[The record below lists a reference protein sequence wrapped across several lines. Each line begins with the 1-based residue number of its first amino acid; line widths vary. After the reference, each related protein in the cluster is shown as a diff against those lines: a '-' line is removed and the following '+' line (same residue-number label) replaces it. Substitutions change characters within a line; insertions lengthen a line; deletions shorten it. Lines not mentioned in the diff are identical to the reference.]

1 MLKLLISFVTSRL
14 MWGFVGISAICF
26 IIWAIGPLIAIGDS
40 RPLESEQNR
49 LISIIVIYLVWGL
62 SNLLPRLYNAWI
74 NRKLMGSLSNTE
86 QAGESDRKR
95 LPDEEQVLA
104 ERFDEASHL
113 LRKAH
118 FNRDGGRAP
127 FWAQRFSRQY
137 LYQLPWYVIIGAPG
151 AGKTTALANSGLQF
165 PLADRFGKTALRGI
179 GGTRNCDWWFTN
191 EAVLLDTAGRYTTQE
206 SQQAHDAS
214 EWQKFVNLLRKYR
227 GRQPING
234 VIITISISDLLTQT
248 PQEAQQQ
255 ALNLRQ
261 RLMELHEQLG
271 IRFPVYVLVTK
282 ADLLKG
288 FRPWF
293 SRLDK
298 VQREQIW
305 GFTFPWE
312 QAKLADFDLIG
323 AFTQEYALLQQR
335 LDAGMAD
342 TLIME
347 SDAQARAESYLF
359 PQEFAALRPLLT
371 DYLSTVFARS
381 NFETQFAPRGIYF
394 TSGTQ
399 EGLPFDRVMGELSRA
414 LHLPRNGAE
423 RTKEE
428 AGNGTSGAWNS
439 IDKEAPIPAAKGQSF
454 FLKDMLTNVV
464 FQEAGLAG
472 SNRWWELR
480 NRAVL
485 WSGYALLLALL
496 VFVSLLWFTSYGNN
510 KSYLREVQAKVPDVV
525 AQSKQL
531 QSRGEGDLFSLL
543 PFLNSILSL
552 PESSDFDLKH
562 PPITRRMG
570 LYRGVEVSDATESL
584 YQKSLKQLLLPQV
597 AQLITNWLRNDN
609 GSDADYSYEALKA
622 YQMLYQPQHYDGK
635 FLHAWVMLN
644 VRRNLPQNIT
654 HSQLR
659 QLERH
664 LAQLLETQIQASP
677 YAKDDALVKR
687 EQALIN
693 KMPLSGRV
701 YGRLRRLLLQDE
713 SLKPVSLADMG
724 GPQSEL
730 VFTRK
735 SGKPIGEGIP
745 GLYTPAGYWEHF
757 DKNINTVTAALH
769 KDDIWVLGRASVD
782 EDKPQTD
789 KAVRQLYMNDFMRQW
804 DALLSDIELSSS
816 ADLSQRI
823 NSARLLSSSSS
834 PLRKLVINLSRY
846 LVLEPLPTDDDKPSA
861 SEQVNNATRTL
872 EALFRTQ
879 RPTHAAALQEQTPE
893 QRVTEHYAPIIEL
906 AQPLEQ
912 GGKTIAFDDF
922 IKQLDELYRY
932 LTAVQDAANSGMPP
946 PSGEAISRLQAS
958 AGRLPGSLQNM
969 FTHMAVGASSD
980 AQRRDMENVRK
991 RINVE
996 VGTFCR
1002 QAIAGRYPLSR
1013 RGRSEVTPDDLARMF
1028 APGTGLMDAFFRDNL
1043 AMKVDTTRSSWRF
1056 MPGIDG
1062 KSLPG
1067 GEALLR
1073 PFQQAQSI
1081 RDAFFA
1087 NGANTP
1093 SFRVTIRTVRMDNDI
1108 LNLTLDVDGQVLRY
1122 SHGPQAVQLMSWPG
1136 SGSTRQVRMQLGL
1149 VDGTTSTLVTNGA
1162 WALNRFFDRAA
1173 LSAGSNSLSRQAT
1186 FNVDGHLVT
1195 LEFTPNSIRNPFQL
1209 PGFSCP

>member
-1 MLKLLISFVTSRL
+1 MLNILFSIITSRL
-14 MWGFVGISAICF
+14 MWGFVGITALSF
-26 IIWAIGPLIAIGDS
+26 IIWVIGPVFSIVDS

-49 LISIIVIYLVWGL
+49 LISIGLLWLVWGIG
-62 SNLLPRLYNAWI
+62 NLAPRLYNAWI
-74 NRKLMGSLSNTE
+74 NRKLMGGLSSGE
-86 QAGESDRKR
+86 QPDGSDRKR
-95 LPDEEQVLA
+95 LTNEEQVLA
-104 ERFDEASHL
+104 ERFDEASQL
-113 LRKAH
+113 LKKAH
-118 FNRDGGRAP
+118 FNRAGRRNP

-151 AGKTTALANSGLQF
+151 AGKTTALVNSGLQF

-206 SQQAHDAS
+206 SQQAQDAS
-214 EWQKFVNLLRKYR
+214 EWQKFVDLLRKYR

-234 VIITISISDLLTQT
+234 VIVTISVSDLLTQSA
-248 PQEAQQQ
+248 EASQQQ
-255 ALNLRQ
+255 AINLRQ

-288 FRPWF
+288 FRAWF
-293 SRLDK
+293 SKLDK
-298 VQREQIW
+298 AQREQIW
-305 GFTFPWE
+305 GFTFPWDR
-312 QAKLADFDLIG
+312 AKQADFDLAS

-335 LDAGMAD
+335 LDAGLAD

-347 SDAQARAESYLF
+347 SDPQARAESYLF
-359 PQEFAALRPLLT
+359 PQEFAALRPLLAE
-371 DYLSTVFARS
+371 YLNTVFARS
-381 NFETQFAPRGIYF
+381 NFETQFSPRGIYF
-394 TSGTQ
+394 ASGTQ

-414 LHLPRNGAE
+414 LHLPQVDGQ
-423 RTKEE
+423 
-428 AGNGTSGAWNS
+428 GGISGAWDS
-439 IDKEAPIPAAKGQSF
+439 VQKEAPIPAAKGQSF
-454 FLKDMLTNVV
+454 FLKDLLTNVI

-480 NRAVL
+480 NRAFL
-485 WSGYALLLALL
+485 WSGYAALLALL
-496 VFVSLLWFTSYGNN
+496 VVVSLLWFTSYGNN
-510 KSYLREVQAKVPDVV
+510 KSYLQEVQAKVPTVE
-525 AQSKQL
+525 AQSKNL
-531 QSRGEGDLFSLL
+531 QASGESDLFALL
-543 PFLNSILSL
+543 PFLDSVLAL
-552 PESSDFDLKH
+552 PESKDFDLND
-562 PPITRRMG
+562 PPVTRRMG
-570 LYRGVEVSDATESL
+570 LYRGVEVSDASQTL

-597 AQLITNWLRNDN
+597 AQLITGWLRNDN

-644 VRRNLPQNIT
+644 VRRNLPQNVTQAQIG
-654 HSQLR
+654 QLD
-659 QLERH
+659 RH

-677 YAKDDALVKR
+677 YARDDALVKR

-693 KMPLSGRV
+693 QMPLSGRV
-701 YGRLRRLLLQDE
+701 YGRLRRLLEQDE
-713 SLKPVSLADMG
+713 TLPSVSLADLG

-735 SGKPIGEGIP
+735 SGKSISEGIP
-745 GLYTPAGYWEHF
+745 GLYTPDGYWNHF
-757 DKNINTVTAALH
+757 DKNIAAVTTALH
-769 KDDIWVLGRASVD
+769 QDDVWVLGGAMRD
-782 EDKPQTD
+782 EDKAQTD
-789 KAVRQLYMNDFMRQW
+789 NAVRQLYMRDFMHQW
-804 DALLSDIELSSS
+804 DGLLTDIQLNNS

-834 PLRKLVINLSRY
+834 PLRKLVINLSHM
-846 LVLEPLPTDDDKPSA
+846 LMLERLPAEKDAQQADKKGNS
-861 SEQVNNATRTL
+861 ATRTL
-872 EALFRTQ
+872 EALFRSRQ
-879 RPTHAAALQEQTPE
+879 PAQGAAAQQQTPE
-893 QRVTEHYAPIIEL
+893 QRVTEHYASVIEL

-922 IKQLDELYRY
+922 LKQIDELYRY

-946 PSGEAISRLQAS
+946 PPGEAIGHLQAS

-969 FTHMAVGASSD
+969 FTNMAVGASSD

-996 VGTFCR
+996 VGSFCR
-1002 QAIAGRYPLSR
+1002 QAIAGRYPLARS
-1013 RGRSEVTPDDLARMF
+1013 GRSEVTPDDLARMF
-1028 APGTGLMDAFFRDNL
+1028 APGSGLMDSFFRDNL
-1043 AMKVDTTRSSWRF
+1043 ATKVDTTRSSWRF

-1087 NGANTP
+1087 NGATTP

-1108 LNLTLDVDGQVLRY
+1108 LNLTLDVDGQLLRY
-1122 SHGPQAVQLMSWPG
+1122 SHGPQAVQLMNWPG
-1136 SGSTRQVRMQLGL
+1136 NGGTRQVRMQLGL
-1149 VDGTTSTLVTNGA
+1149 VDGTTSTLITNGA
-1162 WALNRFFDRAA
+1162 WALNRFFDRAQ
-1173 LSAGSNSLSRQAT
+1173 LTSGSNSLSRQAT
-1186 FNVDGHLVT
+1186 FNIDGHRVT

-1209 PGFSCP
+1209 PGFACP

>member
-1 MLKLLISFVTSRL
+1 MLNILFSIITSRL
-14 MWGFVGISAICF
+14 MWGFVGITALSF
-26 IIWAIGPLIAIGDS
+26 IIWVIGPVFSIVDS

-49 LISIIVIYLVWGL
+49 LISIGLLWLVWGIG
-62 SNLLPRLYNAWI
+62 NLAPRLYNAWI
-74 NRKLMGSLSNTE
+74 NRKLMGGLSSGE
-86 QAGESDRKR
+86 QPDGSDRKR
-95 LPDEEQVLA
+95 LTNEEQVLA
-104 ERFDEASHL
+104 ERFDEASQL
-113 LRKAH
+113 LKKAH
-118 FNRDGGRAP
+118 FNRAGRRNP

-151 AGKTTALANSGLQF
+151 AGKTTALVNSGLQF

-206 SQQAHDAS
+206 SQQAQDAS
-214 EWQKFVNLLRKYR
+214 EWQKFVDLLRKYR

-234 VIITISISDLLTQT
+234 VIVTISVSDLLTQSA
-248 PQEAQQQ
+248 EASQQQ
-255 ALNLRQ
+255 AINLRQ

-288 FRPWF
+288 FRAWF
-293 SRLDK
+293 SKLDK
-298 VQREQIW
+298 AQREQIW
-305 GFTFPWE
+305 GFTFPWDR
-312 QAKLADFDLIG
+312 AKQADFDLAS

-335 LDAGMAD
+335 LDAGLAD

-347 SDAQARAESYLF
+347 SDPQARAESYLF
-359 PQEFAALRPLLT
+359 PQEFAALRPLLAE
-371 DYLSTVFARS
+371 YLNTVFARS
-381 NFETQFAPRGIYF
+381 NFETQFSPRGIYF
-394 TSGTQ
+394 ASGTQ

-414 LHLPRNGAE
+414 LHLPQVDGQG
-423 RTKEE
+423 
-428 AGNGTSGAWNS
+428 GNSGAWDS
-439 IDKEAPIPAAKGQSF
+439 VQKEAPIPAAKGQSF
-454 FLKDMLTNVV
+454 FLKDLLTNVI

-480 NRAVL
+480 NRALL
-485 WSGYALLLALL
+485 WSGYAALLALL
-496 VFVSLLWFTSYGNN
+496 VVVSLLWFTSYGNN
-510 KSYLREVQAKVPDVV
+510 KSYLQEVQAKVPTVE
-525 AQSKQL
+525 AQSKNL
-531 QSRGEGDLFSLL
+531 QASGESDLFALL
-543 PFLNSILSL
+543 PFLDSVLAL
-552 PESSDFDLKH
+552 PESKDFDLND
-562 PPITRRMG
+562 PPVTRRMG
-570 LYRGVEVSDATESL
+570 LYRGVEVSDASQTL

-597 AQLITNWLRNDN
+597 AQLITGWLRNDN

-644 VRRNLPQNIT
+644 VRRNLPQNVTQAQIG
-654 HSQLR
+654 QLD
-659 QLERH
+659 RH

-677 YAKDDALVKR
+677 YARDDALVKR

-693 KMPLSGRV
+693 QMPLSGRV
-701 YGRLRRLLLQDE
+701 YGRLRRLLEQDE
-713 SLKPVSLADMG
+713 TLPSVSLADLG

-735 SGKPIGEGIP
+735 SGKSISEGIP
-745 GLYTPAGYWEHF
+745 GLYTPDGYWNHF
-757 DKNINTVTAALH
+757 DKNIAAVTTALH
-769 KDDIWVLGRASVD
+769 QDDVWVLGGAMTD
-782 EDKPQTD
+782 EDKAQTD
-789 KAVRQLYMNDFMRQW
+789 NAVRQLYMRDFMRQW
-804 DALLSDIELSSS
+804 DGLLTDIQLNNS

-834 PLRKLVINLSRY
+834 PLRKLVINLSHM
-846 LVLEPLPTDDDKPSA
+846 LMLERLPAEKDAQQADKKGNS
-861 SEQVNNATRTL
+861 ATRTL
-872 EALFRTQ
+872 EALFRSRQ
-879 RPTHAAALQEQTPE
+879 PAQGAAAQQQTPE
-893 QRVTEHYAPIIEL
+893 QRVTEHYASVIEL

-922 IKQLDELYRY
+922 LKQIDELYRY

-946 PSGEAISRLQAS
+946 PPGEAIGHLQAS

-969 FTHMAVGASSD
+969 FTNMAVGASSD

-996 VGTFCR
+996 VGSFCR
-1002 QAIAGRYPLSR
+1002 QAIAGRYPLARSS
-1013 RGRSEVTPDDLARMF
+1013 RSEVTPDDLARMF
-1028 APGTGLMDAFFRDNL
+1028 APGSGLMDSFFRDNL
-1043 AMKVDTTRSSWRF
+1043 ATKVDTTRSSWRF

-1087 NGANTP
+1087 NGATTP

-1108 LNLTLDVDGQVLRY
+1108 LNLTLDVDGQLLRY
-1122 SHGPQAVQLMSWPG
+1122 SHGPQAVQLMNWPG
-1136 SGSTRQVRMQLGL
+1136 NGGTRQVRMQLGL
-1149 VDGTTSTLVTNGA
+1149 VDGTTSTLITNGA
-1162 WALNRFFDRAA
+1162 WALNRFFDRAQ
-1173 LSAGSNSLSRQAT
+1173 LTSGSNSLSRQAT
-1186 FNVDGHLVT
+1186 FNIDGHRVT

-1209 PGFSCP
+1209 PGFACP